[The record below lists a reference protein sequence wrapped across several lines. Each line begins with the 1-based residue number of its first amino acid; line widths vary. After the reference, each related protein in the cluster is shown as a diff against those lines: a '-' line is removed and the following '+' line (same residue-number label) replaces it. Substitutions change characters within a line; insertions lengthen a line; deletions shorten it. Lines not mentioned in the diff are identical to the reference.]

1 LDNYQFTDKLRDAH
15 EASVE
20 ISMLMGSIRTAVE
33 TVARCGPDDYAIL
46 QDASAYQREAVKIR
60 LLATRIAELT
70 ARTAWPTPEELK
82 TIDPAT
88 AAMLR
93 SLADGDCY
101 A

>member
-1 LDNYQFTDKLRDAH
+1 MSNYQLGDKFKDAH
-15 EASVE
+15 DASVE
-20 ISMLMGSIRTAVE
+20 ISMLMGSIRTAVDTAE
-33 TVARCGPDDYAIL
+33 RCGPDDFAIL
-46 QDASAYQREAVKIR
+46 HDAGAYQREAVKIR

-70 ARTAWPTPEELK
+70 ARTAWPTAEEIK

-93 SLADGDCY
+93 SLTDGDCY

>member
-1 LDNYQFTDKLRDAH
+1 MCNYQVSDKLRDARD
-15 EASVE
+15 ASVE
-20 ISMLMGSIRTAVE
+20 ISMLMGSIRTAVDTAE
-33 TVARCGPDDYAIL
+33 RCGSDDLAIL
-46 QDASAYQREAVKIR
+46 HDAGAYHREAVKIR

-70 ARTAWPTPEELK
+70 AQTVWPTPEELK
-82 TIDPAT
+82 AIDPAT